1 MYIPNSNPK
10 WLVNGML
17 SDGLWL
23 GLRRSLTRNWPN
35 HTKSLR
41 DLGDSSGTRSRR
53 SWSSRPWS
61 LPLCKYAW
69 NFTSWPTWRSKSSE
83 DLPKLKPM
91 LTTKNPPRSR
101 KPPNWC
107 KWCGTYIILFWTAW
121 DVASCCKPR
130 WFTVLMSFCCMQ
142 HTKRGFFDNEELGV
156 PPNRPFIFCI
166 WSQDRTSMQLY
177 VEWLVLIGDIACV
190 SSNAISCYFYLSIY
204 LSTCNSCNSC
214 T

>member
-91 LTTKNPPRSR
+91 LTTKNPPWSR
-101 KPPNWC
+101 KPPIDANDVEHISYYSEQLGMLHHVANLDDLQYWC
-107 KWCGTYIILFWTAW
+107 LFAACNIRNAVFSTMKNSGFRQI
-121 DVASCCKPR
+121 VP
-130 WFTVLMSFCCMQ
+130 SFSVYDHKIEQVCSFM
-142 HTKRGFFDNEELGV
+142 
-156 PPNRPFIFCI
+156 
-166 WSQDRTSMQLY
+166 
-177 VEWLVLIGDIACV
+177 
-190 SSNAISCYFYLSIY
+190 
-204 LSTCNSCNSC
+204 
-214 T
+214 

>member
-1 MYIPNSNPK
+1 MLVDPIVTPFFCMNSFHISIGGWSSNLTVVYLCIYPIVIPNG
-10 WLVNGML
+10 WWMGCYR
-17 SDGLWL
+17 DGLWL

-91 LTTKNPPRSR
+91 LTTKNPPWSR

-142 HTKRGFFDNEELGV
+142 HTKRGFF
-156 PPNRPFIFCI
+156 RQ
-166 WSQDRTSMQLY
+166 WRTRGSAKSSLHFLY
-177 VEWLVLIGDIACV
+177 MI
-190 SSNAISCYFYLSIY
+190 
-204 LSTCNSCNSC
+204 TR
-214 T
+214 